1 MATLRDLS
9 PGTTATLSS
18 VSGTRAHRR
27 RLLELGLVPG
37 TPVRLVRRSS
47 LQDLLEVEARGSRI
61 SLRASEA
68 GLIQVEAPHG

>member
-1 MATLRDLS
+1 MTTLRDLS
-9 PGTTATLSS
+9 PGTTATLTS
-18 VSGTRAHRR
+18 VGGTRSHRR

-68 GLIQVEAPHG
+68 GLLEVEAIRG